1 MTIPT
6 QQSPGSPERP
16 YVVLKRGL
24 FWRPEDRGYTSNI
37 AEAGRYTREEAESRC
52 HGGEDAVTMELA
64 SKYEPPANA
73 GEPTEAA
80 ELAFDYGVRKD
91 GSIWSSYGTF
101 PGPDRHCMGDINWPL
116 WAHADLKRRL
126 DHGAAVSRECDG
138 WKVKCSEAQ
147 MEVYK
152 AKCDTEG
159 LRAERDAAIDRE
171 HATTERLIK
180 TEAERDALRS
190 ALKESH
196 RELGEIAG
204 ELADVV
210 AEDAQEMATPSLRIN
225 HRLNSVRQT
234 LTITNTALAAHK
246 TP

>member
-1 MTIPT
+1 MTP
-6 QQSPGSPERP
+6 QPS
-16 YVVLKRGL
+16 
-24 FWRPEDRGYTSNI
+24 
-37 AEAGRYTREEAESRC
+37 
-52 HGGEDAVTMELA
+52 
-64 SKYEPPANA
+64 NA

-101 PGPDRHCMGDINWPL
+101 PGPGRHCMGDINWPL
-116 WAHADLKRRL
+116 WAHVDLKRRL
-126 DHGAAVSRECDG
+126 NHGAAVSRECD
-138 WKVKCSEAQ
+138 
-147 MEVYK
+147 
-152 AKCDTEG
+152 G

-190 ALKESH
+190 ALEESH